1 VVSGCQFHP
10 VGDYLRFVR
19 VPENVPVGGEILRVQ
34 VQPKG
39 LLSIQPMDKVKI
51 MVFIENRETIISY
64 IESGSLCNRK
74 LFKLRRKIAFSFVR
88 PLTFR

>member
-1 VVSGCQFHP
+1 VYVFYFFPLSFLVSIIDPRNFCVISGCQFHP

-39 LLSIQPMDKVKI
+39 LLSIQPMDKVKYEKNS
-51 MVFIENRETIISY
+51 V
-64 IESGSLCNRK
+64 LV
-74 LFKLRRKIAFSFVR
+74 L
-88 PLTFR
+88 

>member
-1 VVSGCQFHP
+1 MHLSIIGQNNSSFRVPVISGCQFHP

-39 LLSIQPMDKVKI
+39 LLSIQPMDKVKYE
-51 MVFIENRETIISY
+51 EN
-64 IESGSLCNRK
+64 
-74 LFKLRRKIAFSFVR
+74 
-88 PLTFR
+88 